1 MCLHFPM
8 WVKILIV
15 LHSPPSS
22 GLTPSF
28 LPRSSIVSTG
38 NQDKKTQRFHTES
51 SWKLKIITFKC
62 CNKPMNSPKRILSS
76 QFYKEMWAP
85 VDKRMSLKLLQTFVT
100 NYCSEIFTLSF
111 TSLYFR
117 ILGFRSMLWL
127 SLAKTE
133 MTLCKFQVLCGSV
146 YFLLLSCYSTNN

>member
-1 MCLHFPM
+1 MSSLPYVSENTNCTSFSSLLWADSQLSSTLLNSLHWKPGQENP
-8 WVKILIV
+8 KIPYRKLM
-15 LHSPPSS
+15 
-22 GLTPSF
+22 
-28 LPRSSIVSTG
+28 
-38 NQDKKTQRFHTES
+38 KTQNHH
-51 SWKLKIITFKC
+51 IQV

>member
-1 MCLHFPM
+1 MCLHFTM

-15 LHSPPSS
+15 LHSPPSP

-28 LPRSSIVSTG
+28 LPLSSIVSTG
-38 NQDKKTQRFHTES
+38 NKDKKTQRFHTKS
-51 SWKLKIITFKC
+51 SWRLNIITFKP
-62 CNKPMNSPKRILSS
+62 CNKPMKSPKRILSS
-76 QFYKEMWAP
+76 QFYEEMWVP
-85 VDKRMSLKLLQTFVT
+85 VDKRISLKLLQTFVT
-100 NYCSEIFTLSF
+100 NYCSEAFTLSF

-133 MTLCKFQVLCGSV
+133 MMLCKFQVLYGSV